1 MRRGCPHVWSV
12 HMWSLWEFVKG
23 VDCVHPC
30 GTGFVSSLLLCKLLA
45 WLKNA
50 PALQTEALRKIVANC
65 RILFRVTT
73 HLKRVLLVTT
83 TKGWNKISFQG
94 L

>member
-1 MRRGCPHVWSV
+1 MVGARVVPVGVREGCGPCP
-12 HMWSLWEFVKG
+12 SLWYRFCFIFASMQIAG
-23 VDCVHPC
+23 V
-30 GTGFVSSLLLCKLLA
+30 A
-45 WLKNA
+45 KNA
-50 PALQTEALRKIVANC
+50 PALQIEALRRNVANC

-73 HLKRVLLVTT
+73 HRKRALLVTT